1 MNNLSPMEAALLNS
15 LQASSQNHSKRLSD
29 LEELLQQLVAQSQR
43 SSDSGQGILAQ
54 LKERLD
60 ALDSRLDCLARDLEN
75 LPTLVRKQTA
85 AYNQTVAAYDKMRS
99 NYLTLAEEARGLR
112 SELVQLRQSA
122 EG

>member
-1 MNNLSPMEAALLNS
+1 MLNS

-60 ALDSRLDCLARDLEN
+60 ALDRRLDCLARDLEI
-75 LPTLVRKQTA
+75 LPTLLRRQTA
-85 AYNQTVAAYDKMRS
+85 AYYQTVAAYDKMRS